1 MTTQTKHPG
10 RDTRLAVLLA
20 FLLPGLGQVYNG
32 ELVKGASLL
41 ILILVA
47 MAAGV
52 RLALLLPDNLLIYGA
67 LAVMLAGAAL
77 YIFGIVDAFHGASRS
92 EASFL
97 PRAYNRWYFYLAAW
111 LLGHAVFGIAQGY
124 VRDHFLDLDRTSA
137 DVDLTT
143 DARPDEI
150 KAAGG
155 EVLSKA
161 QDEFLKRAV
170 TFVKAV
176 APFARANKVQLT
188 VENLGPYLNR
198 EEVLKPIM
206 EAVPN
211 DEVGSALDITN
222 MYWFGYPPARIYELA
237 RNFAPHVRY
246 VHAKNIKYPPEDR
259 ERQRDMGWEYG
270 KYAEPIATGD
280 IDWDKILEIYFAA
293 GFKGDVVIEDDSLPK
308 FDAAG
313 KKRTIK
319 EGAAYLRELIDKN
332 SQPAGAPRVQFETS
346 LGSFV
351 VELDPDKAPQTVE
364 NFLRYVDEKFYDGT
378 IFHRIMSDFM
388 IQGGGF
394 TGLNQY
400 KSQGLNPPIQNE
412 AKQGLKNVRG
422 TIAMARTGA
431 PHSATSQF
439 FINVKD
445 NAMLDH
451 PSFDGWGYC
460 AFGRV
465 VEGMDVIDRIKA
477 VQVRPNPANPNEQ
490 SEPIDPPV
498 IKQVTRVR

>member
-1 MTTQTKHPG
+1 MTKRTSG
-10 RDTRLAVLLA
+10 VGVLC
-20 FLLPGLGQVYNG
+20 
-32 ELVKGASLL
+32 
-41 ILILVA
+41 VA
-47 MAAGV
+47 MASVCGTAFGESRV
-52 RLALLLPDNLLIYGA
+52 GIRDVYLNGLEAPSVWVAAKEATTPLLEVVVEKDLSCPGLFEGKEKPYRIDTPENRRKL
-67 LAVMLAGAAL
+67 M
-77 YIFGIVDAFHGASRS
+77 DAIKKNECEIIAFCTVVPFSKDSNDA
-92 EASFL
+92 E
-97 PRAYNRWYFYLAAW
+97 NAAW
-111 LLGHAVFGIAQGY
+111 IGRVAHAAAEMKVPVIMMPLG
-124 VRDHFLDLDRTSA
+124 
-137 DVDLTT
+137 
-143 DARPDEI
+143 
-150 KAAGG
+150 AGG
-155 EVLSKA
+155 IE